1 MKIKPQTKAIT
12 NICYSQIKVIK
23 TQVYNLLKILSENYT
38 QQNALTTYI
47 LNQLQ
52 KTLQLLEVAS
62 MNISYLLQNNKPFEL
77 IAVLNENIKGV
88 NV

>member
-12 NICYSQIKVIK
+12 NICYSQSKVIK

-52 KTLQLLEVAS
+52 TTLQLLEVAS